1 MLTTKFLKTSARLFS
16 TQSIDGSGLL
26 KLLQTQSNQSNLVVI
41 DVREQ
46 MEIAT
51 TGKIS
56 DAFEANGITNVSYG
70 EVTLNQIAEGGLNLP
85 EDEFEDAFEFTKP
98 SIDSTLIFSCAAG
111 VRSAT
116 AQKIANNEGYKQTIN
131 YLGGANEWFPLVGSS
146 DE

>member
-1 MLTTKFLKTSARLFS
+1 MFTTKFLKTSARLFS

-26 KLLQTQSNQSNLVVI
+26 KLLQTQSNQTNLVVI

-85 EDEFEDAFEFTKP
+85 EDEFEDAF
-98 SIDSTLIFSCAAG
+98 
-111 VRSAT
+111 
-116 AQKIANNEGYKQTIN
+116 
-131 YLGGANEWFPLVGSS
+131 
-146 DE
+146 